1 MSALAQTIAVIVL
14 LVAALAFLIYHFVAH
29 RRSRHKCEDCDVARL
44 LENRHRGIRSRR
56 FPLH

>member
-1 MSALAQTIAVIVL
+1 MSALTQTITVVVL
-14 LVAALAFLIYHFVAH
+14 LVAALAFLIYHFVVH
-29 RRSRHKCEDCDVARL
+29 HKSRHKCEDCDVARL